1 MIEDTVDIK
10 TKCENYIETHGCL
23 NTLGECIKEKCY
35 TYQLLQKLHE
45 KEVEC
50 KEWMLKATSLDYA
63 DEINTLS
70 DENTKLEKTIEEKNE
85 LLAALGCPTD
95 ACARRK
101 IFTDLEMKLDKYEKA
116 LMEIHDYIRICGNGL
131 DNQKIKELIEEVI
144 DDPERFKSMLKE

>member
-1 MIEDTVDIK
+1 MIEESIDYK
-10 TKCENYIETHGCL
+10 AKCENYIDNEGCL
-23 NTLGECIKEKCY
+23 NTHGECIKEKCY
-35 TYQLLQKLHE
+35 IYQLLQKLHE

-50 KEWMLKATSLDYA
+50 EEWMLKATSLDYA

-70 DENTKLEKTIEEKNE
+70 DENTKLEKAIEEKNE

-131 DNQKIKELIEEVI
+131 DTQKIKNLIEDTI
-144 DDPERFKSMLKE
+144 NDPERFKNKVL